1 MHVKE
6 ALNKSIM
13 SRVEVKSEMIA
24 TARVVSVKTA
34 AKAARLDATRRT
46 TQVDL
51 DVRRLGVQLTA
62 FKYLVVCF
70 FGLLVTGQAQ
80 AGVKIEHWKT
90 SHGAEVYFVENHD
103 LPIID
108 LSVSF
113 AAGSARDIPAKAG
126 LAEITRHMMTTGA
139 AGMNE
144 EEISRRMAD
153 VGANLGGE
161 LDFDRAG
168 FKLRTLSKARER
180 DQALEIY
187 TSILQKPDF
196 PEAVLQ
202 REKTR
207 IVAGLREAATK
218 PDTISNKTFM
228 KALYGDHPYALDSEP
243 ETVNAIQRDDLVSF
257 YQGHYS
263 ANNAVIAMIGDM
275 DRALAEQVAERL
287 SAGLPQGAAVAP
299 LAAPV
304 LPLAANEQRIAHPAT
319 QSHIVMGYPGI
330 RRGDPDYFPLYV
342 GNYILGGGGFV
353 SRLTEEV
360 REKRGLVY
368 SVYSYFMPMAVEGP
382 FQIGLQT
389 KKEQGEDALKVVR
402 ETLDKFMKNGVTEA
416 ELKAAKQNIIGG
428 FPLRLD
434 SNAKILD
441 YLAVIGFYKLP
452 LTYLDDFN
460 KEVDKVTT
468 AQIKDAFNRR
478 LNTDHLVTVIVG
490 TAQ

>member
-1 MHVKE
+1 MHVNMLSLTKVT
-6 ALNKSIM
+6 L
-13 SRVEVKSEMIA
+13 IA
-24 TARVVSVKTA
+24 T
-34 AKAARLDATRRT
+34 
-46 TQVDL
+46 
-51 DVRRLGVQLTA
+51 
-62 FKYLVVCF
+62 
-70 FGLLVTGQAQ
+70 GLLFSLASF
-80 AGVKIEHWKT
+80 AGVKIEQWQT
-90 SHGAEVYFVENHD
+90 TNGAEVYFVENRD

-108 LSVSF
+108 ISINF
-113 AAGSARDIPAKAG
+113 AAGSARDTLDKAG
-126 LAEITRHMMTTGA
+126 LSAITRHMMTTGA
-139 AGMNE
+139 AGMSE
-144 EEISRRMAD
+144 EDISKRMAD
-153 VGANLGGE
+153 IGAILGGDHD
-161 LDFDRAG
+161 LDRAG
-168 FKLRTLSKARER
+168 FKLRTLSSETEF
-180 DQALEIY
+180 DQALDIY
-187 TSILQKPDF
+187 TKILQQPDF
-196 PEAVLQ
+196 PEAILQ

-207 IVAGLREAATK
+207 IIAGLKESATK
-218 PDTISNKTFM
+218 PDSISSKTFM
-228 KALYGDHPYALDSEP
+228 KALYGQHPYAFDAEQ
-243 ETVNAIQRDDLVSF
+243 ETVNAIGRADLVKF
-257 YQGHYS
+257 YQTYYG
-263 ANNAVIAMIGDM
+263 AKNAVIALIGDM
-275 DRALAEQVAERL
+275 SREQAGEIAEQL
-287 SAGLPQGAAVAP
+287 SAGLPKAINPPALPDVP
-299 LAAPV
+299 LPTQAS
-304 LPLAANEQRIAHPAT
+304 EQRIEHPAT
-319 QSHIVMGYPGI
+319 QSHIVIGYPGV

-402 ETLDKFMKNGVTEA
+402 ETLDNFMKKGVTEA

-434 SNAKILD
+434 SNSKILE

-478 LNTDHLVTVIVG
+478 LNTDNMVTVIVG